1 MLWIFTTITNK
12 NNMKQFILIIA
23 ILGFST
29 SFAQK
34 LEYTNGK
41 IFQNGEQLSSFETK
55 KVMETDLKAL
65 HVFKKAKTKESL
77 GGFILGLGVGG
88 TVADLVMGLTS
99 DVKYPTGITYAGVGL
114 MAVSIPILSGR
125 KKLVQESIDI
135 YNSGIQDQKK
145 TLGDNFE
152 LNIVNNSNGVGLR
165 INF

>member
-1 MLWIFTTITNK
+1 
-12 NNMKQFILIIA
+12 MKQFILIIA

-135 YNSGIQDQKK
+135 YNSGLKDQKK

>member
-1 MLWIFTTITNK
+1 
-12 NNMKQFILIIA
+12 MKQFILIIA

-145 TLGDNFE
+145 SLGDNFE

>member
-1 MLWIFTTITNK
+1 MKKLFLILAIF
-12 NNMKQFILIIA
+12 
-23 ILGFST
+23 GFSI

-34 LEYTNGK
+34 LEYTDGK
-41 IFQNGEQLSSFETK
+41 IFQDGEQLSSFETK
-55 KVMETDLKAL
+55 NLMKTDLKAL
-65 HVFKKAKTKESL
+65 RIFKKAKTKESV
-77 GGFILGLGVGG
+77 GGFILGLGIGG

-99 DVKYPTGITYAGVGL
+99 DVKYPTAITYAGVGL

-125 KKLVQESIDI
+125 KKMVQESVDI
-135 YNSGIQDQKK
+135 YNAGLNEQNK

>member
-1 MLWIFTTITNK
+1 
-12 NNMKQFILIIA
+12 MKQFFLIVA
-23 ILGFST
+23 IFGFSV

-34 LEYTNGK
+34 LEYTDGK

-55 KVMETDLKAL
+55 NLMKTDLKAL
-65 HVFKKAKTKESL
+65 HLFKKAKTKESL
-77 GGFILGLGVGG
+77 GGFILGLGIGG

-99 DVKYPTGITYAGVGL
+99 DVKYPTAITYAGVGL

-125 KKLVQESIDI
+125 KKLVEKSIDT
-135 YNSGIQDQKK
+135 YNSGLQDQKK

-152 LNIVNNSNGVGLR
+152 LNIVNNANGVGLR

>member
-1 MLWIFTTITNK
+1 
-12 NNMKQFILIIA
+12 MKQLFLIVA
-23 ILGFST
+23 IFGFSI

-34 LEYTNGK
+34 LEYTDGK
-41 IFQNGEQLSSFETK
+41 IFQDGEQLSSFETK
-55 KVMETDLKAL
+55 NQMKTDLKAL
-65 HVFKKAKTKESL
+65 HLFKKAKSKESI
-77 GGFILGLGVGG
+77 GGFILGLGIGG

-99 DVKYPTGITYAGVGL
+99 DDKKYPTAITYVGVGL

-125 KKLVQESIDI
+125 KKMVQESVDI
-135 YNSGIQDQKK
+135 YNAGLKEQNK

>member
-1 MLWIFTTITNK
+1 
-12 NNMKQFILIIA
+12 MKQFILIIA

-135 YNSGIQDQKK
+135 YNSGLKDQKK

-152 LNIVNNSNGVGLR
+152 LNIVNNSNGVGFQ

>member
-1 MLWIFTTITNK
+1 
-12 NNMKQFILIIA
+12 MKQLFSILLM
-23 ILGFST
+23 LGFSL

-34 LEYTNGK
+34 LEYTDGK
-41 IFQNGEQLSSFETK
+41 IFQDGVQLSSFETK
-55 KVMETDLKAL
+55 KVMASDLKAL
-65 HVFKKAKTKESL
+65 HIFKKAKSKEAL
-77 GGFILGLGVGG
+77 GGFLLGLGIGG

-99 DVKYPTGITYAGVGL
+99 DVKYPTAITYAGVGL

-125 KKLVQESIDI
+125 KKMVQESVDI
-135 YNSGIQDQKK
+135 YNQGLKEQNK

>member
-1 MLWIFTTITNK
+1 
-12 NNMKQFILIIA
+12 MKQLFLILA
-23 ILGFST
+23 IFSFSI

-41 IFQNGEQLSSFETK
+41 IFQDGEQLSSFETK

-65 HVFKKAKTKESL
+65 HLFKKAKSKESL
-77 GGFILGLGVGG
+77 GGFILGLGIGG

-99 DVKYPTGITYAGVGL
+99 DGKKYPTAITYVGVGL

-125 KKLVQESIDI
+125 KKMIEKSIDT
-135 YNSGIQDQKK
+135 YNSGLQEQKK

>member
-1 MLWIFTTITNK
+1 
-12 NNMKQFILIIA
+12 MKQFFLIIA
-23 ILGFST
+23 ILVFST

-41 IFQNGEQLSSFETK
+41 IYQDGEQLSSFETK
-55 KVMETDLKAL
+55 TLMKTDLKAL
-65 HVFKKAKTKESL
+65 HLFKKAKTKESL

-135 YNSGIQDQKK
+135 YNSGLQDQKK
-145 TLGDNFE
+145 ILGDNFE

>member
-1 MLWIFTTITNK
+1 
-12 NNMKQFILIIA
+12 MKQLFLILA
-23 ILGFST
+23 ILGFSI

-41 IFQNGEQLSSFETK
+41 IFQDGEQLSSFETK
-55 KVMETDLKAL
+55 KVMASDLKAL
-65 HVFKKAKTKESL
+65 HLFKKAKTKESL
-77 GGFILGLGVGG
+77 GGFILGLGIGG

-99 DVKYPTGITYAGVGL
+99 DVKYPTAITYAGVGL

-125 KKLVQESIDI
+125 KKMVQESVDI
-135 YNSGIQDQKK
+135 YNQGLKDEKK

>member
-1 MLWIFTTITNK
+1 
-12 NNMKQFILIIA
+12 MKQIFLIVA
-23 ILGFST
+23 ILGFSI

-41 IFQNGEQLSSFETK
+41 IYQDGEQLSSFETK

-65 HVFKKAKTKESL
+65 HLFKKAKTKESL
-77 GGFILGLGVGG
+77 GGFLLGLGIGG
-88 TVADLVMGLTS
+88 TVADLAMGLTS

-114 MAVSIPILSGR
+114 MAISIPILSGR
-125 KKLVQESIDI
+125 KKMVQESVDI
-135 YNSGIQDQKK
+135 YNQGLKDEKK

-152 LNIVNNSNGVGLR
+152 LNIVNNSNGFGIQ

>member
-1 MLWIFTTITNK
+1 
-12 NNMKQFILIIA
+12 MKKLFLQWNEKEIDKEI
-23 ILGFST
+23 
-29 SFAQK
+29 AQK

-41 IFQNGEQLSSFETK
+41 IYQDGEQLSSFETK
-55 KVMETDLKAL
+55 TLMKTDLKAL
-65 HVFKKAKTKESL
+65 HIFKKAKTKESV
-77 GGFILGLGVGG
+77 GGFILGLGIGG

-99 DVKYPTGITYAGVGL
+99 DVKYPTAITYAGVGL

-125 KKLVQESIDI
+125 KKMVQESVDI
-135 YNSGIQDQKK
+135 YNAGLKEQNK

>member
-1 MLWIFTTITNK
+1 
-12 NNMKQFILIIA
+12 MKPFFLIVA
-23 ILGFST
+23 ILGFSI

-41 IFQNGEQLSSFETK
+41 IFQDGEQLSSFETK

-65 HVFKKAKTKESL
+65 HLFKKAKTKESL
-77 GGFILGLGVGG
+77 GGFLLGLGIGG
-88 TVADLVMGLTS
+88 TVADLAMGLTS

-114 MAVSIPILSGR
+114 MAISIPILSGR
-125 KKLVQESIDI
+125 KKMVQESVDI
-135 YNSGIQDQKK
+135 YNQGLKDEKK

-152 LNIVNNSNGVGLR
+152 LNIVNNSNGFGIQ

>member
-1 MLWIFTTITNK
+1 
-12 NNMKQFILIIA
+12 MKPFFLIVA
-23 ILGFST
+23 ILGFSI

-41 IFQNGEQLSSFETK
+41 IYQDGEQLSSFETK
-55 KVMETDLKAL
+55 TLMKTDLKAL
-65 HVFKKAKTKESL
+65 HLFKKAKTKESL

>member
-1 MLWIFTTITNK
+1 MKKLFLILAIFS
-12 NNMKQFILIIA
+12 
-23 ILGFST
+23 FSV

-41 IFQNGEQLSSFETK
+41 IFQNGVQLSSFETK

-77 GGFILGLGVGG
+77 GGFILGLGVSG

-99 DVKYPTGITYAGVGL
+99 DVKYPSGITYASVGL
-114 MAVSIPILSGR
+114 MAISIPILSG
-125 KKLVQESIDI
+125 KKKMILESVDI
-135 YNSGIQDQKK
+135 YNSGIEDQKK

-152 LNIVNNSNGVGLR
+152 LNIVNNSNGIGLR

>member
-1 MLWIFTTITNK
+1 
-12 NNMKQFILIIA
+12 MKQLFLIILM
-23 ILGFST
+23 LGFSL

-34 LEYTNGK
+34 LEYTDGK
-41 IFQNGEQLSSFETK
+41 IFQDGVQLSSFETK
-55 KVMETDLKAL
+55 KVMASDLKAL
-65 HVFKKAKTKESL
+65 HIFKKAKSKEAL
-77 GGFILGLGVGG
+77 GGFLLGLGIGG

-99 DVKYPTGITYAGVGL
+99 DVKYPTAITYAGVGL

-125 KKLVQESIDI
+125 KKMVQESVDI
-135 YNSGIQDQKK
+135 YNQGLKEQNK

>member
-1 MLWIFTTITNK
+1 
-12 NNMKQFILIIA
+12 MKQIFLIVA
-23 ILGFST
+23 IFGFSI

-41 IFQNGEQLSSFETK
+41 IFQDGEQLSSFETK
-55 KVMETDLKAL
+55 NLMKTDLKAL
-65 HVFKKAKTKESL
+65 HLFKKAKSKESI
-77 GGFILGLGVGG
+77 GGFILGLGIGG

-99 DVKYPTGITYAGVGL
+99 DGKKYPTAITYVGVGL

-125 KKLVQESIDI
+125 KKMVQESVDM
-135 YNSGIQDQKK
+135 YNQGLKDEKK